1 MNESENQTQHGSV
14 RLSPDI
20 YRRRQMLVGLAVV
33 AIAMVVIFTI
43 QALGSD
49 SSGSDS
55 SGVSGGQESA
65 QIETTTNPPT
75 NEVAAATTIT
85 ASTTTTLVI
94 KGPPRVSIYGDSL
107 TAGFGGVLKST
118 LDQEG
123 MTTFLA
129 TKSSSGLSQ
138 PRFFDWPN
146 HLNVWVPEENADVV
160 VIGLGANDGQ
170 DVYVNDVS
178 YSTSD
183 PEWAVEYQRRVAEVI
198 TLVTSQ
204 GRSLVWVGT
213 PDAKAKGFSNKL
225 LILRTATMS
234 AVEAARTTGAEVVY
248 LDTWSLFRGL
258 DGNYSQYVIDPSDG
272 ERKKSRDSDGFHLSL
287 AGNKILAAAINS
299 EIDAALERRAT
310 Q

>member
-1 MNESENQTQHGSV
+1 
-14 RLSPDI
+14 
-20 YRRRQMLVGLAVV
+20 
-33 AIAMVVIFTI
+33 
-43 QALGSD
+43 
-49 SSGSDS
+49 
-55 SGVSGGQESA
+55 
-65 QIETTTNPPT
+65 
-75 NEVAAATTIT
+75 
-85 ASTTTTLVI
+85 
-94 KGPPRVSIYGDSL
+94 
-107 TAGFGGVLKST
+107 
-118 LDQEG
+118 
-123 MTTFLA
+123 LA
-129 TKSSSGLSQ
+129 TKGSSGLSQ

-178 YSTSD
+178 YSTDD

-213 PDAKAKGFSNKL
+213 PDAKAKGFRNNLS
-225 LILRTATMS
+225 ILRTATKN
-234 AVEAARTTGAEVVY
+234 AVEAARTTGADVVY
-248 LDTWSLFRGL
+248 IDTWSLFLGL

>member
-1 MNESENQTQHGSV
+1 MNEFENQTQHGSV

-33 AIAMVVIFTI
+33 AILMVVIFTI

-49 SSGSDS
+49 SSG
-55 SGVSGGQESA
+55 VSGGQGSA

-75 NEVAAATTIT
+75 NEVAATTST

-118 LDQEG
+118 LDREG

-129 TKSSSGLSQ
+129 TKGSSGLSQ

-146 HLNVWVPEENADVV
+146 HLNVWVPQENAGVV

-170 DVYVNDVS
+170 DVKVDGVS
-178 YSTSD
+178 YSPQD
-183 PEWAVEYQRRVAEVI
+183 PEWSVEYERRVTE
-198 TLVTSQ
+198 LVTVVTKE

-213 PDAKAKGFSNKL
+213 PDGKGKAFRANL
-225 LILRTATMS
+225 ATLRTATKN
-234 AVEAARTTGAEVVY
+234 AIDAARANGTDVVY
-248 LDTWSLFRGL
+248 LDTWSLFLGL